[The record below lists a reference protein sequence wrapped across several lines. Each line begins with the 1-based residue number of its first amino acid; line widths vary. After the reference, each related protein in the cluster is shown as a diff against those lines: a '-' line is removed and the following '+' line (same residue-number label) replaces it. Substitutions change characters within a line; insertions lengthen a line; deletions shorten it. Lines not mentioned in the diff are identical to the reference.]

1 MKISNFNLDI
11 RLSIQ
16 KFQNFEQKFRV
27 CHGDELVKR
36 QVTKRFGSCA

>member
-27 CHGDELVKR
+27 CHGGVTTSLDELV
-36 QVTKRFGSCA
+36 

>member
-16 KFQNFEQKFRV
+16 KFESV
-27 CHGDELVKR
+27 MEGVTISLDELV
-36 QVTKRFGSCA
+36 